1 MRMIKDLYEMNP
13 QNGFFGERNKYSPM
27 NTPIH
32 DFLISYGE
40 KNSVRCH
47 MPGGKSNP
55 FDITEIEGADSLFE
69 SAGIIR
75 ESEESAAKL
84 FGAGK
89 TLFSCGGST
98 LSVQTMLALAKAYR
112 PEKKRVIASRYC
124 HKSLISACV
133 LLGLVPD
140 WIYPEEYLSCKIAP
154 EAVKAKITSDTLCV
168 FAQSIDYY
176 GGESDVEG
184 IAEAC
189 REKNVPLLT
198 DNAHGA
204 YLVFTDRHP
213 LALGADMTADSAHKT
228 LPCLTGGAYLHI
240 NKNAPEIFIKEAK
253 AVMSLFGSSS
263 PSYLILDSLDMCNNF
278 IQEEREKA
286 KRIFAEVKS
295 LKSELVKL
303 GYTLK
308 ESDLMRITVDALP
321 YGYSG
326 AELGE
331 ELRKNGVE
339 SEFSDDRYTVLLFSC
354 AQRTEDFERII
365 EAAKGIKPLEPL
377 IPVNPPIVR
386 PIAAAEPRE
395 AMFSAAEV
403 VPLEKAEGRI
413 CADINTPC
421 PPCVPV
427 VMAGEIIDGEIVR
440 ALERYGVKRIRICSK
455 G

>member
-1 MRMIKDLYEMNP
+1 
-13 QNGFFGERNKYSPM
+13 
-27 NTPIH
+27 
-32 DFLISYGE
+32 
-40 KNSVRCH
+40 
-47 MPGGKSNP
+47 
-55 FDITEIEGADSLFE
+55 
-69 SAGIIR
+69 
-75 ESEESAAKL
+75 
-84 FGAGK
+84 
-89 TLFSCGGST
+89 
-98 LSVQTMLALAKAYR
+98 
-112 PEKKRVIASRYC
+112 
-124 HKSLISACV
+124 
-133 LLGLVPD
+133 
-140 WIYPEEYLSCKIAP
+140 
-154 EAVKAKITSDTLCV
+154 
-168 FAQSIDYY
+168 
-176 GGESDVEG
+176 
-184 IAEAC
+184 
-189 REKNVPLLT
+189 
-198 DNAHGA
+198 
-204 YLVFTDRHP
+204 
-213 LALGADMTADSAHKT
+213 
-228 LPCLTGGAYLHI
+228 
-240 NKNAPEIFIKEAK
+240 
-253 AVMSLFGSSS
+253 
-263 PSYLILDSLDMCNNF
+263 MCNNF